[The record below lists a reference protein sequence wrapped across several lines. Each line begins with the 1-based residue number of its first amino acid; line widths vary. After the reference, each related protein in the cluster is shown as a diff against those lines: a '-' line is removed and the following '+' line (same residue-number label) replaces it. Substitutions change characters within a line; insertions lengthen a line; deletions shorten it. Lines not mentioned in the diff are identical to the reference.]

1 MKKTTIIIPLLAL
14 VIASCGGGN
23 NTQTQGSSNATDTA
37 DNNTASAPKAEDN
50 DRVYLSDL
58 PARFATF
65 VEKLPVS
72 PASSPR
78 KDVAYQSSNEENND
92 KQTFYE
98 FCAYPKKDGGYID
111 LCAITEYEQGCFVS
125 KSYETYIDTEE
136 HMKRIQNVLPVP
148 PLNTDEKAGNEADFN
163 AFEAIYKKRPYD
175 FIYYNINTDGV
186 IRAIL
191 VEPTG
196 KDPEW
201 DDKYYKFLE
210 QNYNAPTYRWDGEK
224 FVQFDM
230 LVEFLNGLP
239 KSPDKPV
246 YHTRFGYGSQD
257 LFCGTGIDY
266 YALPKKDGGYMAIAN
281 YTEECESSMWWRYF
295 TYIYKNGKLQS
306 VDDILPVPEMT
317 TLLDHEK
324 CKGKDAQVQ
333 NIIKQYDENPSGC
346 LLYYIQ
352 DDGTMKVSAE
362 GNGCE
367 QWGECDLDLM
377 VTATYNWDGEKFVRT
392 DQNAAATADNEVA
405 KEIFKK
411 QFPSTKNI
419 EWYKD
424 NPLKCSGYPE
434 SESEGCGAGEGLA
447 CYPLNG
453 GGYMVTFVSEFSGP
467 GCASE
472 YQFWTKKYIDGK
484 LTEVNNVL
492 PLPKLENL
500 LNPDKAKNYQS
511 DIAKFKS
518 ELFDQNPQNFICYE
532 FQPPQTLTVRLH
544 PWDCENAYYNMDKVM
559 LDPYN
564 DDQVPTYKWDGEKF
578 VKQQ

>member
-1 MKKTTIIIPLLAL
+1 MKKIIIPTLAL
-14 VIASCGGGN
+14 ALASCGGGTTTQ
-23 NTQTQGSSNATDTA
+23 NTATDTTA
-37 DNNTASAPKAEDN
+37 ATTTAPAPTSENNDVVDVSKLPKQ
-50 DRVYLSDL
+50 
-58 PARFATF
+58 F
-65 VEKLPVS
+65 VNFLEKLPES
-72 PASSPR
+72 PAHSPR
-78 KDVAYQSSNEENND
+78 KNVAYQSFNEEVGDD
-92 KQTFYE
+92 KTIYYT
-98 FCAYPKKDGGYID
+98 FCACPKKDGGYID
-111 LCAITEYEQGCFVS
+111 LCAITEYNQGCFVS
-125 KSYETYIDTEE
+125 KSFDTYIDNGDK
-136 HMKRIQNVLPVP
+136 MKRIQNVLPIP
-148 PLNTDEKAGNEADFN
+148 PLNADVKAGNEADFN
-163 AFEAIYKKRPYD
+163 AFEAIYKQRPLD
-175 FIYYNINTDGV
+175 FIYYNIDSDGV

-191 VEPTG
+191 VAPTG
-196 KDPEW
+196 KAPEW

-230 LVEFLNGLP
+230 LAEFLNGLP

-246 YHTRFGYGSQD
+246 YHTRFGYGTQEMY
-257 LFCGTGIDY
+257 CGNGIDY

-281 YTEECESSMWWRYF
+281 YTEECEASMWWRYF

-377 VTATYNWDGEKFVRT
+377 VTATYKWDGEKFVRT
-392 DQNAAATADNEVA
+392 DNNAAAPADNEVA
-405 KEIFKK
+405 KEVFKK
-411 QFPSTKNI
+411 EFPSTKNI
-419 EWYKD
+419 DWDKD
-424 NPLKCSGYPE
+424 TPLKCYGYPE
-434 SESEGCGAGEGLA
+434 TEGEGCGAGESLA
-447 CYPLNG
+447 CFPLKD
-453 GGYMVTFVSEFSGP
+453 GGYLVTFESSFCGP
-467 GCASE
+467 GCADE

-484 LTEVNNVL
+484 LTEIKDIL
-492 PLPKLENL
+492 PIPKLEDL

-511 DIAKFKS
+511 DIAKFKK
-518 ELFDQNPQNFICYE
+518 ELFDENPQNFICYE
-532 FQPPQTLTVRLH
+532 FQPPETITIRLH
-544 PWDCENAYYNMDKVM
+544 PWDCDNAYYNMDKVM